1 MAGVVRVVRA
11 PVVHVLAGGAV
22 GGGGHPTLAVAAPET
37 GPVGIERDFRRR
49 AGRLSPRSRLVPC
62 SAPTL
67 WTASQASHRN
77 SRHHEPSG
85 FRSFDR
91 YKSDPAMLSQIPDSN
106 TCSLNLLLFVVSVT
120 DVDC

>member
-1 MAGVVRVVRA
+1 MRA

-22 GGGGHPTLAVAAPET
+22 GGGGHPTLAVAAPDA
-37 GPVGIERDFRRR
+37 GPVGTEGAFDGG
-49 AGRLSPRSRLVPC
+49 AGRLSPRSRLVPA
-62 SAPTL
+62 SATTL
-67 WTASQASHRN
+67 WAASQASHRN
-77 SRHHEPSG
+77 SRRHEPNG
-85 FRSFDR
+85 FRSFER